1 LKKKVPIWNNCLPH
15 YIELKFNIMQEDL
28 MNFELPVNKSSIIK
42 VIGVGGGGSNAVNH
56 MYRHG
61 IKDVDF
67 VVCNT
72 DAQALANS
80 PVQVKIQLG
89 SSLTEGRGAGNK
101 PEIGREAAIENLDDV
116 IDVLSK
122 NTRMVFITAGMGG
135 GTGTGAA
142 PVIAKAAKELGILTV
157 AIVTIPFRNEG
168 QRRVNQALEGIA
180 EIEKYVDSLLVIN
193 NEKIR
198 EMYGDLRVSEAFSKA
213 DDVLAIAAKGI
224 AEIITVHG
232 YINVDFAD
240 VETVM
245 TNSGVSIMGS
255 AKATGPDRAIKAVT
269 EALNS
274 PLLNDNNIQ
283 GARNILINITS
294 GSEEITMD
302 EIGQVTDYIQSCAGD
317 DADLI
322 WGNGIDASLGEAI
335 SVTVIAT
342 GFGTNSIPELYIR
355 KKQLDRVSLESS
367 ETEEILRVPEPNSEF
382 EVKDV
387 PKTRK
392 RTTGNIITQRE
403 IEFDLSEPFDKRIP
417 AHELQMRNIDKSVE
431 IQKAA
436 ERVKNLKRTYE
447 KLRDMNMTSDQVKSS
462 IDEMENQPAYVRR
475 KFDLDKIEPSK
486 EKKISKYS
494 LKDDDDKSVKL
505 SDNNRYLHENVD

>member
-1 LKKKVPIWNNCLPH
+1 
-15 YIELKFNIMQEDL
+15 MEDL
-28 MNFELPVNKSSIIK
+28 MNFDLPVNKSSIIK
-42 VIGVGGGGSNAVNH
+42 VIGVGGGGGNAVNH
-56 MYRHG
+56 MYLHG

-116 IDVLSK
+116 IDVLANSTK
-122 NTRMVFITAGMGG
+122 MVFITAGMGG

-198 EMYGDLRVSEAFSKA
+198 EMYGDLKVSEAFSKA

-245 TNSGVSIMGS
+245 TNSGVAIMGS
-255 AKATGPDRAIKAVT
+255 GKATGENRAMQAVT
-269 EALNS
+269 EALKS
-274 PLLNDNNIQ
+274 PLLNDNDIE
-283 GARNILINITS
+283 GARNILLNITS
-294 GSEEITMD
+294 GNEEITMD
-302 EIGQVTDYIQSCAGD
+302 EIGQVTDFIQSRAGD
-317 DADLI
+317 NADII
-322 WGNGIDASLGEAI
+322 WGNGIDESLGNSI

-355 KKQLDRVSLESS
+355 KRQLDKVALADNNAFLRDND
-367 ETEEILRVPEPNSEF
+367 EEKDSEF
-382 EVKDV
+382 EVRDK
-387 PKTRK
+387 PQKIQSK
-392 RTTGNIITQRE
+392 RRTESNIVRQRE
-403 IEFDLSEPFDKRIP
+403 IEFDLTQPYESASNSD
-417 AHELQMRNIDKSVE
+417 ELVAKDLYKSIE
-431 IQKAA
+431 MKKSA
-436 ERVKNLKRTYE
+436 ERVKNLKKTYE
-447 KLRDMNMTSDQVKSS
+447 KLQELKLNSQQRNDS
-462 IDEMENQPAYVRR
+462 IDEIENQPAYLRR
-475 KFDLDKIEPSK
+475 NFDLDKTTPSK
-486 EKKISKYS
+486 EKKVSKFS
-494 LKDDDDKSVKL
+494 LEDDEKNSVRL
-505 SDNNRYLHENVD
+505 SENNRYLHENID

>member
-1 LKKKVPIWNNCLPH
+1 MK
-15 YIELKFNIMQEDL
+15 EDL

-56 MYRHG
+56 MSMNG

-67 VVCNT
+67 IVCNT

-101 PEIGREAAIENLDDV
+101 PAIGREAAIENLDDV

-180 EIEKYVDSLLVIN
+180 EIEKYTDSLLVIN

-198 EMYGDLRVSEAFSKA
+198 EMYGDLKVSEAFSKA

-245 TNSGVSIMGS
+245 SNSGVSIMGS
-255 AKATGPDRAIKAVT
+255 ARATGPERAMTAVT

-294 GSEEITMD
+294 GNKEITMD
-302 EIGQVTDYIQSCAGD
+302 EIGQVTDYIQDCAGD

-322 WGNGIDASLGEAI
+322 WGNGIDKSLGDAM

-355 KKQLDRVSLESS
+355 KRHLDRVSLDNAEA
-367 ETEEILRVPEPNSEF
+367 EEDKANPQSNSEF
-382 EVKDV
+382 EVKDI

-392 RTTGNIITQRE
+392 RATPNVITQRE
-403 IEFDLSEPFDKRIP
+403 IEFDLTEPYDKRIP
-417 AHELQMRNIDKSVE
+417 ADEMLARGNDKSMEV
-431 IQKAA
+431 QKAA
-436 ERVKNLKRTYE
+436 ERVRNLKNTYE
-447 KLRDMNMTSDQVKSS
+447 KLRDMNMNSQQAKSS
-462 IDEMENQPAYVRR
+462 IDDMENQPAYIRR
-475 KFDLDKIEPSK
+475 KFDLDKSEPSK

-494 LKDDDDKSVKL
+494 LKDDDKSVKL